1 MNRHSEIIS
10 TIFNSNTNVILAI
23 VGGVM
28 MYVALYTT
36 KDTHEEDVSDYARAG
51 NAIIKKIVA
60 EYGDTLDTKDD
71 EQRTKRGLRLILGT
85 CTMVT
90 RRHKI
95 AAPLASYI
103 IQNGSR
109 FKYSHEFEYFYPGS
123 FSHMDENV
131 TDLML

>member
-1 MNRHSEIIS
+1 M
-10 TIFNSNTNVILAI
+10 
-23 VGGVM
+23 
-28 MYVALYTT
+28 
-36 KDTHEEDVSDYARAG
+36 
-51 NAIIKKIVA
+51 KKIQKK
-60 EYGDTLDTKDD
+60 YGDTLDTKDD

-109 FKYSHEFEYFYPGS
+109 FKYSHEFEHFYPDH
-123 FSHMDENV
+123 FHIWTKM
-131 TDLML
+131 